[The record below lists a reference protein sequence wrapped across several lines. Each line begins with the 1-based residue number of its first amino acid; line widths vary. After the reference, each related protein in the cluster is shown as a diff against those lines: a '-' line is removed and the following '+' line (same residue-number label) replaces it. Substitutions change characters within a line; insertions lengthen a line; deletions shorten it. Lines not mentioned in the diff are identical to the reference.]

1 MSVKEFNSGLL
12 QYLRDIYSSR
22 ELMVNLAMREIKG
35 KYKRTIF
42 GQLWSLMNPIA
53 LMLVYTF
60 VFSFV
65 FRIQPGP
72 GNPSGLDSF
81 PLWLLCGLLPW
92 MFFSRA
98 LLTSTS
104 SLVLNQ
110 GLIQKVYFARVV
122 MPVSD
127 IFAVGYN
134 WLFEMGVLLLALI
147 IAGAQIWLTLPYTL
161 VALLALFLF
170 TAGLGLV
177 LSILNVYFRDTE
189 HLLALALQLWMYLTP
204 VIYPVTL
211 VSQLSNSAGPIFGTS
226 FTLLDIYQLN
236 PMTSFVELFRKT
248 LYDVAAPSP
257 LLLLTCVLWSMV
269 TIAAGVVLYSRKDK
283 YLAEVM

>member
-1 MSVKEFNSGLL
+1 M
-12 QYLRDIYSSR
+12 I
-22 ELMVNLAMREIKG
+22 NLAMREIKG

-65 FRIQPGP
+65 FRIQPDP
-72 GNPSGLDSF
+72 GAPSGLNAF

-98 LLTSTS
+98 LQTSTS

-127 IFAVGYN
+127 ILAVGYN

-147 IAGAQIWLTLPYTL
+147 VVGAQIWLTLPYIVL
-161 VALLALFLF
+161 ALILLFLF
-170 TAGLGLV
+170 TAGVGL
-177 LSILNVYFRDTE
+177 LMSILNVYFRDAE
-189 HLLALALQLWMYLTP
+189 HLLAVALQLWMYLTP
-204 VIYPVTL
+204 VIYPLSL
-211 VSQLSNSAGPIFGTS
+211 VSQLSNSVGGVLGTS
-226 FTLLDIYQLN
+226 ITLMDIYRFN
-236 PMTSFVELFRKT
+236 PMVSFIELFRTT

-257 LLLLTCVLWSMV
+257 TLVLTCTVWAV
-269 TIAAGVVLYSRKDK
+269 VAIVAGVVLFSRKDK
-283 YLAEVM
+283 FLAEVM